1 MPYIIVINQYN
12 LRKYKVSFFRFSE
25 ARFIQDS
32 VRTLSSSLCRSSR
45 LEIQISKLL
54 FSSEHFK
61 KFIISRQ
68 THGDVSC
75 FQRRPN
81 QTSLFFG
88 SVWFQFLHNGGD
100 VLHFRQWCLFVPP
113 AVDLGLLCGGA
124 FVGPGFVKFPPPP
137 DPEYKQAGTETRQ
150 K

>member
-1 MPYIIVINQYN
+1 MEMYLAFKDAPIKQVY
-12 LRKYKVSFFRFSE
+12 FSDQ
-25 ARFIQDS
+25 FG
-32 VRTLSSSLCRSSR
+32 
-45 LEIQISKLL
+45 
-54 FSSEHFK
+54 FSS
-61 KFIISRQ
+61 
-68 THGDVSC
+68 
-75 FQRRPN
+75 
-81 QTSLFFG
+81 
-88 SVWFQFLHNGGD
+88 LHNGGD